1 MSSPQQPRCR
11 YARHKLA
18 LLIPLLLLL
27 SSSLLLRPAPAAAQ
41 GTLSCVNKTTSNGV
55 GYAIYGIYASG
66 STIYAGSVQLA
77 IHPGKLSIS
86 TDGGTTFT
94 ERSTANGLGSSSVRG
109 IAVDGGIVYAATPGG
124 LSISTDGAASFTN
137 KTTANGL
144 GNNQVWSVYAN
155 GSNVYAG
162 TSGGVSISTDGG
174 ATFTNKTTAN
184 GLGSNAVWGDVYAAG
199 GAIYAATNGGLA
211 ISTDGGATFSN
222 KTTADGL
229 GNNTVNGVYASGS
242 TVYAATSGG
251 LSISTDGGATF
262 ANKTTAD
269 GLGNNSVNSVY
280 VSGNTLFAATNGGL
294 SISTDGG
301 ATFTNYTTT
310 NGLVGNAVLRVYLSG
325 NTIYVGISGGLSI
338 CTLPTPPVSQ
348 VQGNGVTIASGD
360 STPSP
365 ADGTD
370 FGGTTIGSTLRQA
383 FTIRNTGSADLT
395 SVAVTLSG
403 SSAFSVSDHP
413 ATTISPGS
421 SSTFTV
427 TFTPTANGVV
437 TATVNFTS
445 NQDPYT
451 FVVQGAVP
459 TPGAALD
466 FDGTNDYVTLPT
478 TLNNQFSANQI
489 TLEGWFYPT
498 ASSGSSLP
506 MLIGEAYTGDSQIS
520 FALYQEGTAVRCGFY
535 NGSWQQTG
543 AVNLTLNQWQH
554 LACTYD
560 QQAIQVYVNG
570 EGMSGRGATA
580 ALPAGNGEWY
590 LGRRWD
596 LAEYYTGRMD
606 EVRIWNR
613 ALTASEIANNMNCE
627 PIGNP
632 SGLVAR
638 YGFNQGTALANN
650 SGVTS
655 LTDSSSNAINGAL
668 SGFTLSGS
676 ASNWVSPG
684 SAANGVACVTAPE
697 IDVQGNGATLTNGDT
712 TPSTTDDTDFGR
724 LLTNDTVAHTFTINN
739 SGAAALTGVAVTV
752 TGSSAFQLT
761 ATPASSVA
769 AGGSS
774 DFTLSFT
781 PSTNGVYTAT
791 VSIASNDSNETPYTF
806 VVQGIRTGS
815 NVAVG
820 QPATQSSTYDDPCT
834 GPASKAVDGNT
845 SGNTGDCSFSTTNN
859 EPQDWWQVDL
869 GASYS
874 IQVIDLW
881 NRTDCC
887 GERLS
892 DFDLLVSTDGT
903 NWTTFYYPGVAP
915 TTTSFVINA
924 MVRYVK
930 VQLRGQN
937 YLTLAEVQVWGPAF
951 PEIDVLGNGVSIA
964 NGDDTPTSADQSA
977 FGNQLPG
984 GTTVRAFTIHNSG
997 AATLALSGSPVVA
1010 LSGNSAFTVSSQPA
1024 GSSLATNGSVPFTI
1038 TFAPT
1043 AVGLVT
1049 ATVSIANN
1057 DSNETPYTFVVSGVG
1072 KTADAQ
1078 LNGVDCL
1085 LIDAIN
1091 AANSDAASGSCPAGS
1106 GADTITLLQN
1116 VTLTA
1121 VDNANYNFDGA
1132 NGLPQITSAI
1142 TIEGAGYTLS
1152 RAAEAPPF
1160 RFFYVTADGIL
1171 TLNDLTLHNGDA
1183 TPQSR
1188 AGGALYIAWRG
1199 AATVNR
1205 SIFTA
1210 NKAGS
1215 AGAIYSDG
1223 DLTVNQSTISGN
1235 VSTGNGGGIDNWERL
1250 TVNNSTI
1257 SGNSAGFNGGGIHNA
1272 EMVTVTNSTVS
1283 DNSAI
1288 NSGGGI
1294 YNNNEER
1301 LTLVRSLISGN
1312 RAPAGAELGN
1322 STGNPPFSG
1331 PGIVNANNA
1340 NLFGESSQTNAQ
1352 ALFNVTPGATDRT
1365 ATSDGTHPTALAAIL
1380 DPTLADNGGPST
1392 GSGAATLTHALVA
1405 GSPALDAAGDSG
1417 LDTDQRGVTR
1427 PQGAADD
1434 IGAFELAVVAAPEID
1449 VQGNGVSIA
1458 NGDSTPTAADH
1469 TAFGNVTVGSS
1480 LVRTFTI
1487 QNSGNADLTD
1497 VVVTVDGSAC
1507 AAGATS
1513 CIPAG
1518 DFTLVSAP
1526 AATIAAGTS
1535 STFTIAFDPS
1545 AAGPVETVITIA
1557 SNDSDE
1563 NPYTFAVN
1571 GNGVAPTT
1579 ITIVLDAQPD
1589 LPTNLGFQSSFG
1601 PFILDDPAID
1611 DGDAYTKTRTFT
1623 VTPGTY
1629 SVRRNNPAS
1638 WFTTAI
1644 ACTPASNATIDLPQR
1659 RAAITVAEGNNVTC
1673 TYTVDRAARINAR
1686 AFNDLVRRTT
1696 NLGKRN
1702 AGDPWLNS
1710 QPMTLT
1716 TSPTQ
1721 TLGSGVT
1728 EPVGI
1733 LSQISFANLR
1743 PGSYTLCTGFPTGWA
1758 LTTPT
1763 AVDPAY
1769 GQPCKRVTLNPG
1781 QAATVLFG
1789 AYQPTVVASETFTPA
1804 DELITDDDAIVDRPY
1819 DPTEDETLEDE
1830 TMAEGTGRLFL
1841 PLILR

>member
-1 MSSPQQPRCR
+1 MSSPQQPHRR
-11 YARHKLA
+11 YARHRLA
-18 LLIPLLLLL
+18 LLIPLLLLII
-27 SSSLLLRPAPAAAQ
+27 SSNLLLRPAPAAAQ
-41 GTLSCVNKTTSNGV
+41 GTLSCVNKTTTNGV
-55 GYAIYGIYASG
+55 GYANYAVYASG
-66 STIYAGSVQLA
+66 NTLYVGSASYA
-77 IHPGKLSIS
+77 IFTGKLSIS
-86 TDGGTTFT
+86 TDGGATFT
-94 ERSTANGLGSSSVRG
+94 ERTTATGLGNTSVRG
-109 IAVDGGIVYAATPGG
+109 ITGDGGTVYVATGNG
-124 LSISTDGAASFTN
+124 LSISTDDGATFTN
-137 KTTANGL
+137 KTTTNGL
-144 GNNQVWSVYAN
+144 GNNIVWSVYAI

-174 ATFTNKTTAN
+174 ATFTNKTTAD
-184 GLGSNAVWGDVYAAG
+184 GLGSNAVWGGVYAAG
-199 GAIYAATNGGLA
+199 NTLYAATNGGLA
-211 ISTDGGATFSN
+211 ISTDGGATFTN

-229 GNNTVNGVYASGS
+229 GNNTVRGVYASGN
-242 TVYAATSGG
+242 TIYAATDGG

-262 ANKTTAD
+262 TNKTTAN
-269 GLGNNSVNSVY
+269 GLGNNGVSGVY
-280 VSGNTLFAATNGGL
+280 VSGNTVYAATNGGL

-310 NGLVGNAVLRVYLSG
+310 NGLVGNTVTSVYAVGSTV
-325 NTIYVGISGGLSI
+325 YVGAFGGLSI
-338 CTLPTPPVSQ
+338 CTLPAPPVSQ
-348 VQGNGVTIASGD
+348 VQGNGITIASGD
-360 STPSP
+360 TTPSS

-370 FGGTTIGSTLRQA
+370 FGNTTIGSSLVQA

-403 SSAFSVSDHP
+403 SSAFSVSDDP
-413 ATTISPGS
+413 AATISPGN

-427 TFTPTANGVV
+427 TFAPTTNSVV
-437 TATVNFTS
+437 TATVNIAS

-451 FVVQGAVP
+451 FVVGGAVP

-466 FDGTNDYVTLPT
+466 FDGANDYVTLPT

-520 FALYQEGTAVRCGFY
+520 FALYQEGTTVRCGFY
-535 NGSWQQTG
+535 NGSWQRTG
-543 AVNLTLNQWQH
+543 GVNLTLNQWQH

-560 QQAIQVYVNG
+560 QQSIQLYVNG
-570 EGMSGRGATA
+570 EGMTGRGATA

-627 PIGNP
+627 TIGNP
-632 SGLVAR
+632 SALVAR

-655 LTDSSSNAINGAL
+655 LTDSSSNAINGTLTNFAL
-668 SGFTLSGS
+668 SGST
-676 ASNWVSPG
+676 SNWAAPG
-684 SAANGVACVTAPE
+684 SAASGVACVTAPE
-697 IDVQGNGATLTNGDT
+697 IDVQGNGVSITSGDT

-724 LLTNDTVAHTFTINN
+724 LQTSGTVTRTFTINN

-769 AGGSS
+769 AGDSS

-791 VSIASNDSNETPYTF
+791 VSIASNDSNANPYTF

-820 QPATQSSTYDDPCT
+820 QSATQSSTYPDDCS

-869 GASYS
+869 GAPYP

-887 GERLS
+887 GDRLS
-892 DFDLLVSTDGT
+892 NFDLLVSTDGS
-903 NWTTFYYPGVAP
+903 NWTTYYYPDAAP
-915 TTTSFVINA
+915 TTTSFVINRV
-924 MVRYVK
+924 VRYVK

-951 PEIDVLGNGVSIA
+951 PEIDVQGNGASIA
-964 NGDDTPTSADQSA
+964 NGDSTPATADHTS
-977 FGNQLPG
+977 FGNLLPG
-984 GTTVRAFTIHNSG
+984 GTTVRSFTIHNSG
-997 AATLALSGSPVVA
+997 AAALALSGSPVVA
-1010 LSGNSAFTVSSQPA
+1010 INGNSAFTVSSQPA
-1024 GSSLATNGSVPFTI
+1024 GNSVAANGSVPFTI

-1043 AVGLVT
+1043 ALGLVT
-1049 ATVSIANN
+1049 ATVSIAND
-1057 DSNETPYTFVVSGVG
+1057 DSNENPYTFVVGGAGV
-1072 KTADAQ
+1072 TANAQ

-1091 AANSDAASGSCPAGS
+1091 AANNDAASGTCPAGS
-1106 GADTITLLQN
+1106 GADTITLLQD

-1121 VDNANYNFDGA
+1121 ADNDDNRNA
-1132 NGLPQITSAI
+1132 NGLPRISSAI
-1142 TIEGAGYTLS
+1142 TINGDGYTIS
-1152 RAAEAPPF
+1152 RAAGAPAF
-1160 RFFYVTADGIL
+1160 RFFHVTADGVL
-1171 TLNDLTLHNGDA
+1171 TLNDLTLHNGDGVTFNEPEA
-1183 TPQSR
+1183 
-1188 AGGALYIAWRG
+1188 GALYVAWRST
-1199 AATVNR
+1199 ATVNR
-1205 SIFTA
+1205 STFTA
-1210 NKAGS
+1210 NRAFAG
-1215 AGAIYSDG
+1215 GAIYNSG
-1223 DLTVNQSTISGN
+1223 DLTVNESTFSGN
-1235 VSTGNGGGIDNWERL
+1235 VSTGNGGGINNWGRL
-1250 TVNNSTI
+1250 TVNNSTV
-1257 SGNSAGFNGGGIHNA
+1257 SGNSAGYNGGAIYNGQ
-1272 EMVTVTNSTVS
+1272 MVTVTHSTVS
-1283 DNSAI
+1283 DNSAT
-1288 NSGGGI
+1288 NQGGSI
-1294 YNNNEER
+1294 FNKQKAT
-1301 LTLVRSLISGN
+1301 LTVVRSLISGN
-1312 RAPAGAELGN
+1312 RAPGGAELYNEKGDV
-1322 STGNPPFSG
+1322 FSG

-1340 NLFGESSQTNAQ
+1340 NLFGESSKTNAQ
-1352 ALFNVTPGATDRT
+1352 ALFNFTPGATDLT
-1365 ATSDGTHPTALAAIL
+1365 ATSDGAHSTALAAIL
-1380 DPTLADNGGPST
+1380 DTTLADNGGGT
-1392 GSGAATLTHALVA
+1392 QTHALVA

-1417 LDTDQRGVTR
+1417 LATDQRSVTR

-1434 IGAFELAVVAAPEID
+1434 IGAFELEVATAPEIN

-1458 NGDSTPTAADH
+1458 NGDTTPDGADH
-1469 TAFGNVTVGSS
+1469 TAFGNVTIDTSWT
-1480 LVRTFTI
+1480 RTFTI

-1497 VVVTVDGSAC
+1497 VTVTVDGSAC
-1507 AAGATS
+1507 AAGVTS

-1518 DFTLVSAP
+1518 DFSLVSAP
-1526 AATIAAGTS
+1526 AAMVAAGTS
-1535 STFTIAFDPS
+1535 STFTVAFAPT
-1545 AAGPVETVITIA
+1545 AAGPVETVVNIA

-1563 NPYTFAVN
+1563 TPYTFTVR
-1571 GNGVAPTT
+1571 GNGVPRTT
-1579 ITIVLDAQPD
+1579 ITIVLDARPD
-1589 LPTNLGFQSSFG
+1589 LPTNLGFQGSFG
-1601 PFILDDPAID
+1601 PFILDDPATD
-1611 DGDAYTKTRTFT
+1611 DGDGYTNSRTSA
-1623 VTPGTY
+1623 VTPGIYT
-1629 SVRRNNPAS
+1629 VRRNNPAG
-1638 WFTTAI
+1638 WFTSAI
-1644 ACTPASNATIDLPQR
+1644 VCTPDSKATINLPQR
-1659 RAAITVAEGNNVTC
+1659 SAAITVASGDNVTC
-1673 TYTVDRAARINAR
+1673 TFTVERAAIINAR

-1696 NLGKRN
+1696 NLGRRN
-1702 AGDPWLNS
+1702 AGDPWLTG

-1728 EPVGI
+1728 APVGNF
-1733 LSQISFANLR
+1733 SQVGFVNLR
-1743 PGSYTLCTGFPTGWA
+1743 AGSYTVCTAFPVGWT

-1769 GQPCKRVTLNPG
+1769 GQPCKTVTLTPG
-1781 QAATVLFG
+1781 QSATVLFG
-1789 AYQPTVVASETFTPA
+1789 AYQPTVVASENATPE

-1819 DPTEDETLEDE
+1819 DPAEDE

>member
-1 MSSPQQPRCR
+1 MSSPQQPHRR
-11 YARHKLA
+11 YARHRLA
-18 LLIPLLLLL
+18 LLIPLLLLII
-27 SSSLLLRPAPAAAQ
+27 SSNLLLRPAPAAAQ
-41 GTLSCVNKTTSNGV
+41 GTLSCVNKTTTNGV

-86 TDGGTTFT
+86 TDGGATFT
-94 ERSTANGLGSSSVRG
+94 ERSTANGLGNSSVRG
-109 IAVDGGIVYAATPGG
+109 IAVDSGIVYAATPGG

-144 GNNQVWSVYAN
+144 GNNQVWSVYAI

-174 ATFTNKTTAN
+174 ATFTNKTTAD
-184 GLGSNAVWGDVYAAG
+184 GLGSNAVWGGVYAAG
-199 GAIYAATNGGLA
+199 NTLYAATNGGLA
-211 ISTDGGATFSN
+211 ISTDGGATFTN

-229 GNNTVNGVYASGS
+229 GNNTVRDVYASGN
-242 TVYAATSGG
+242 TIYAATDGG

-262 ANKTTAD
+262 TNKTTAN
-269 GLGNNSVNSVY
+269 GLGNNGVSGVY
-280 VSGNTLFAATNGGL
+280 VSGNTVYAATNGGL

-310 NGLVGNAVLRVYLSG
+310 NGLVGNTVTSVYAVGSTV
-325 NTIYVGISGGLSI
+325 YVGAFGGLSI

-348 VQGNGVTIASGD
+348 VQGNGITIDSGD
-360 STPSP
+360 TTPSS

-370 FGGTTIGSTLRQA
+370 FGNTTIGSSLVQA

-403 SSAFSVSDHP
+403 DSAFSVSDDP
-413 ATTISPGS
+413 AATISPGN

-427 TFTPTANGVV
+427 TFAPTTNGVV
-437 TATVNFTS
+437 TATVNVAS

-451 FVVQGAVP
+451 FVVGGAVP

-466 FDGTNDYVTLPT
+466 FDGANDYVTLPT

-520 FALYQEGTAVRCGFY
+520 FALYQEGTTVRCGFY
-535 NGSWQQTG
+535 NGSWQRTG
-543 AVNLTLNQWQH
+543 GVNLTLNQWQH

-560 QQAIQVYVNG
+560 QQSIQLYVNG
-570 EGMSGRGATA
+570 EGMTGRGATA

-627 PIGNP
+627 TIGNP
-632 SGLVAR
+632 SALVAR

-655 LTDSSSNAINGAL
+655 LTDSSSNAINGTLTNFAL
-668 SGFTLSGS
+668 SGST
-676 ASNWVSPG
+676 SNWGAPG
-684 SAANGVACVTAPE
+684 SAASGVACVTAPE
-697 IDVQGNGATLTNGDT
+697 IDVQGNGVSITSGDT

-724 LLTNDTVAHTFTINN
+724 LLTSDTVTHTFTINN

-769 AGGSS
+769 AGDSS

-791 VSIASNDSNETPYTF
+791 VSIASNDSNANPYTF

-820 QPATQSSTYDDPCT
+820 QSATQSSTYPDDCS

-869 GASYS
+869 GAPYP

-887 GERLS
+887 GDRLS
-892 DFDLLVSTDGT
+892 NFDLLVSTDGS
-903 NWTTFYYPGVAP
+903 NWTTYYYPDAAP
-915 TTTSFVINA
+915 TTTSFVINRV
-924 MVRYVK
+924 VRYVK
-930 VQLRGQN
+930 VQLRGQD
-937 YLTLAEVQVWGPAF
+937 YLTLAEVQVWGPPL
-951 PEIDVLGNGVSIA
+951 PEIDLQGNGASIA
-964 NGDDTPTSADQSA
+964 NGATTPTSANLTDFGKSA
-977 FGNQLPG
+977 ASG
-984 GTTVRAFTIHNSG
+984 GTLTHTFTIQNAG
-997 AATLALSGSPVVA
+997 LAALALSGSPRVTVN
-1010 LSGNSAFTVSSQPA
+1010 GDSAFSVSAQPA
-1024 GSSLATNGSVPFTI
+1024 SNSIAANSSTAFAVTFVPT
-1038 TFAPT
+1038 T
-1043 AVGLVT
+1043 AGVVT
-1049 ATVSIANN
+1049 ATVSIAN
-1057 DSNETPYTFVVSGVG
+1057 DDPNENPYTFVVQGEGIVPNVQFQGVG
-1072 KTADAQ
+1072 CD
-1078 LNGVDCL
+1078 

-1091 AANSDAASGSCPAGS
+1091 AANTNSATGTCPPGSS
-1106 GADTITLLQN
+1106 TVTDTITLLTD
-1116 VTLTA
+1116 VTLS
-1121 VDNANYNFDGA
+1121 NATPA
-1132 NGLPQITSAI
+1132 ISSAI
-1142 TIEGAGYTLS
+1142 TLAGNGHTIRRSAGASNDPLFSVASTG
-1152 RAAEAPPF
+1152 A
-1160 RFFYVTADGIL
+1160 L
-1171 TLNDLTLHNGDA
+1171 TLNQLTLVGKGTYNSGL
-1183 TPQSR
+1183 
-1188 AGGALYIAWRG
+1188 G
-1199 AATVNR
+1199 
-1205 SIFTA
+1205 IF
-1210 NKAGS
+1210 N
-1215 AGAIYSDG
+1215 
-1223 DLTVNQSTISGN
+1223 
-1235 VSTGNGGGIDNWERL
+1235 NGGTL
-1250 TVNNSTI
+1250 TVNNSTLSAHGNFSGGAI
-1257 SGNSAGFNGGGIHNA
+1257 YNNGGTVTVNNSTFAANSAANGGGAILNGGTLIVNNSTFAANTAIGYASAIYNGGTLIVNNSTFAANTGGPGSGLYNAGVATVNNSTFSANTATKGSGIYNSAGTLTLNRTLIAGNSATNGPEIYVQNGTVIANSDNLIGYGGAAGSVGFTPSATDIVPNGALTTILTTTLANNGGG
-1272 EMVTVTNSTVS
+1272 T
-1283 DNSAI
+1283 
-1288 NSGGGI
+1288 
-1294 YNNNEER
+1294 
-1301 LTLVRSLISGN
+1301 
-1312 RAPAGAELGN
+1312 
-1322 STGNPPFSG
+1322 
-1331 PGIVNANNA
+1331 
-1340 NLFGESSQTNAQ
+1340 Q
-1352 ALFNVTPGATDRT
+1352 
-1365 ATSDGTHPTALAAIL
+1365 
-1380 DPTLADNGGPST
+1380 TLA
-1392 GSGAATLTHALVA
+1392 LVPC
-1405 GSPALDAAGDSG
+1405 SPAIDAAGVSG
-1417 LDTDQRGVTR
+1417 LTTDQRGVTR
-1427 PQGAADD
+1427 PQASAAD
-1434 IGAFELAVVAAPEID
+1434 IGAFELEGVGCPASEID
-1449 VQGNGVSIA
+1449 VQGNGVSIT
-1458 NGDSTPTAADH
+1458 NGNSTPDSADH
-1469 TAFGNVTVGSS
+1469 TAFGNVTVDSS
-1480 LVRTFTI
+1480 MQRTFTI

-1497 VVVTVDGSAC
+1497 VLVTVDGSAC
-1507 AAGATS
+1507 AAGANA
-1513 CIPAG
+1513 CAIPAS

-1526 AATIAAGTS
+1526 ATTIAAGDS
-1535 STFTIAFDPS
+1535 SSFTIEFAPTT
-1545 AAGPVETVITIA
+1545 AGLVEAVVSIA

-1571 GNGVAPTT
+1571 GNGMAPTT
-1579 ITIVLDAQPD
+1579 ITIVLDARPD
-1589 LPTNLGFQSSFG
+1589 LPTNLGFGGSLRG
-1601 PFILDDPAID
+1601 FILDDPATD
-1611 DGDAYTKTRTFT
+1611 DGDGYTNSRTSA
-1623 VTPGTY
+1623 VTPGIYT
-1629 SVRRNNPAS
+1629 VRRNNPAG
-1638 WFTTAI
+1638 WFTSAI
-1644 ACTPASNATIDLPQR
+1644 VCTPDSKATINLPQR
-1659 RAAITVAEGNNVTC
+1659 SAAITVASGDNVTC
-1673 TYTVDRAARINAR
+1673 TFTVERAAIINAR

-1696 NLGKRN
+1696 NLGRRN
-1702 AGDPWLNS
+1702 AGDPWLTG

-1728 EPVGI
+1728 APVGNF
-1733 LSQISFANLR
+1733 SQVGFVNLR
-1743 PGSYTLCTGFPTGWA
+1743 AGSYTVCTAFPVGWT

-1769 GQPCKRVTLNPG
+1769 GQPCKTVTLTPG
-1781 QAATVLFG
+1781 QSATVLFG
-1789 AYQPTVVASETFTPA
+1789 ADQPTVVASENATPE

-1819 DPTEDETLEDE
+1819 DPAEDE